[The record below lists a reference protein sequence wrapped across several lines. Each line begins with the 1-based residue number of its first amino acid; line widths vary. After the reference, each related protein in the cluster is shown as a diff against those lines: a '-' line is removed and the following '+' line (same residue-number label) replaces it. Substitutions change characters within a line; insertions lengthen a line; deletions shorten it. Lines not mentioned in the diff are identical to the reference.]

1 MLARAEA
8 GHGISAALERM
19 GDFVRTASGWR
30 RAAMA
35 FAAGAFSAL
44 AFPPFEI
51 FPLFLLACAVLVLLI
66 DGAQETKRPI
76 ASAAWVGWC
85 WGFGQFLVG
94 IYWVANA
101 FLVDAANHAWQIP
114 FVEILLPGGLALF
127 MALSSAAAS
136 RFWRPGAS
144 RIFVLTIAYG
154 IAEWLRGHIFT
165 GFPWNMP
172 VHAWGAALGVLQSVA
187 LFGSYGLSLLTVLF
201 GASLAQ
207 LTVREK
213 RAWHLPAAMTALFLL
228 LSAGGE
234 ARLALTH
241 PGNVPGVQLRM
252 VQPNVPQQEKYVRR
266 YVRRNWLRL
275 VEPSLAQAQTPPTI
289 IIWPEAAPPFLLTRS
304 RNAMEVVAYLTGS
317 NRVLM
322 TGAVRAFK
330 TPDDEVRFANSFH
343 IFGPGGVLLATY
355 DKFHLVPFG
364 EYMPFADFF
373 NRFGITKLVDGP
385 EGFASGDGPHT
396 YNVPGAPPVGPLICY
411 EIIFP
416 GAVTGTPRPAWF
428 VNVTDDSW
436 FGTWAGPYQHLLIAR
451 VRAVEEGIPVARDAN
466 TGVSA
471 VIDPLGR
478 MGATLGLGQSGVVDS
493 PLPKAVPKTPFARFG
508 DTGLVVLLLVLA
520 LGAGWSGHKSG
531 SEKAHKSP
539 FRDS

>member
-1 MLARAEA
+1 
-8 GHGISAALERM
+8 
-19 GDFVRTASGWR
+19 
-30 RAAMA
+30 
-35 FAAGAFSAL
+35 
-44 AFPPFEI
+44 
-51 FPLFLLACAVLVLLI
+51 
-66 DGAQETKRPI
+66 
-76 ASAAWVGWC
+76 
-85 WGFGQFLVG
+85 
-94 IYWVANA
+94 
-101 FLVDAANHAWQIP
+101 
-114 FVEILLPGGLALF
+114 
-127 MALSSAAAS
+127 
-136 RFWRPGAS
+136 
-144 RIFVLTIAYG
+144 
-154 IAEWLRGHIFT
+154 
-165 GFPWNMP
+165 
-172 VHAWGAALGVLQSVA
+172 
-187 LFGSYGLSLLTVLF
+187 
-201 GASLAQ
+201 
-207 LTVREK
+207 
-213 RAWHLPAAMTALFLL
+213 
-228 LSAGGE
+228 
-234 ARLALTH
+234 
-241 PGNVPGVQLRM
+241 M

-275 VEPSLAQAQTPPTI
+275 VEPSLVQAQTRPTI

-343 IFGPGGVLLATY
+343 IFGPGGALLATY

-385 EGFASGDGPHT
+385 EGFARGDGPHT

-416 GAVTGTPRPAWF
+416 GAVTGQPRPAWF

-478 MGATLGLGQSGVVDS
+478 VGASLGLGQSGVVDS